1 MNSNSRQPDNPIEL
15 LTPTEEF
22 RSTADTRPR
31 MPEPLPVKLVTVEHA
46 HLPAAAG
53 LEPQLDDF
61 YIMLL
66 GLERLEPLEAL
77 IYRAENFN
85 LYFDVL
91 EPPLERDT
99 LRALGIE
106 VASLA
111 ETEKQLIEREIEH
124 TRQKGLLP
132 GHDSILLQ
140 ARTKARPPDLAPYQ

>member
-1 MNSNSRQPDNPIEL
+1 MKPEEPIEL
-15 LTPTEEF
+15 LTPAAEF
-22 RSTADTRPR
+22 HSTADTRPR

-61 YIMLL
+61 YILLL

-77 IYRAENFN
+77 VYRAENFN
-85 LYFDVL
+85 LHFDVL
-91 EPPLERDT
+91 EPPVKRDT

-111 ETEKQLIEREIEH
+111 ETEKQLIDREIEH
-124 TRQKGLLP
+124 TRQRGLLP

-140 ARTKARPPDLAPYQ
+140 DPAGNWLELTESRPI

>member
-1 MNSNSRQPDNPIEL
+1 MQPKVIHPDPIEL
-15 LTPTEEF
+15 LTPTAEF
-22 RSTADTRPR
+22 HSIADIRPR
-31 MPEPLPVKLVTVEHA
+31 MPEPLPVKLVTIEHA

-53 LEPQLDDF
+53 LEPRLDDF
-61 YIMLL
+61 YITLL
-66 GLERLEPLEAL
+66 GLERLQPLEAL

-111 ETEKQLIEREIEH
+111 EIEKLLIDREIEY
-124 TRQKGLLP
+124 TRQRGLLP

-140 ARTKARPPDLAPYQ
+140 DPAGNWLQLTESRPI